1 MSVRLEA
8 MTRGFITPSV
18 VD

>member
-8 MTRGFITPSV
+8 MTTGFIVPSV